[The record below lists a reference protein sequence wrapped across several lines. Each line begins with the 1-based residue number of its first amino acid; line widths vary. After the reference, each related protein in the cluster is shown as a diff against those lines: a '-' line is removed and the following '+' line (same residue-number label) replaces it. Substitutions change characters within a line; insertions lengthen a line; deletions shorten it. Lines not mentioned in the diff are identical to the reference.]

1 MQEFICSPEDILGNL
16 PEAGGGGGSPAPLAL
31 TVCAL
36 LSHATSPPRSPK
48 DTPDPPYQTYQYHED
63 VTSDYA
69 SDVTETSI
77 EVNYQRRFRY
87 TEERFVSNFNNFA
100 DYSQNYT
107 IDESEE
113 YPLNYENNN
122 TDVQGNYSP
131 YGTND
136 GVRNRGP
143 YYQNNRI
150 QFVTPFCKG
159 DSVLKSDNFEIY
171 DTDEVDFPISQEE
184 NIERYDRSK
193 MNLEIENNL
202 NRDLTIETEAP
213 KEDENRLLFTCLC
226 LGTFFVSAIILIIYP
241 L

>member
-16 PEAGGGGGSPAPLAL
+16 QEAGGAGGSLAPLAL
-31 TVCAL
+31 TACAL
-36 LSHATSPPRSPK
+36 LSHATSHPRSPK
-48 DTPDPPYQTYQYHED
+48 DIQDPYQSYEYPEEP
-63 VTSDYA
+63 TSDYA

-77 EVNYQRRFRY
+77 EVNYQRRVRY
-87 TEERFVSNFNNFA
+87 TEDRFVSNFNNFS
-100 DYSQNYT
+100 DYGPNYT

-113 YPLNYENNN
+113 YQLNYENNN
-122 TDVQGNYSP
+122 TEVQSNFSP
-131 YGTND
+131 VYGTNE
-136 GVRNRGP
+136 VRNRGP
-143 YYQNNRI
+143 YYQTNRI

-159 DSVLKSDNFEIY
+159 DSVLKSENFEIY
-171 DTDEVDFPISQEE
+171 DTDEVDFPIRQEE

-202 NRDLTIETEAP
+202 NRDLTTETDAP

-226 LGTFFVSAIILIIYP
+226 LGTFFVSAIILIMYP